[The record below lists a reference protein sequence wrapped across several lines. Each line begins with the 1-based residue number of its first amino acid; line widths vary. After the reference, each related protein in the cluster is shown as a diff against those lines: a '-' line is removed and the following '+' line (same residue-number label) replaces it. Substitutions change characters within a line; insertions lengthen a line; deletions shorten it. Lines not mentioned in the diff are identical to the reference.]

1 MFYLVIQSKH
11 KSQIADTVNLFIHCK
26 NDKNVKSQEYF
37 LGIKSTERNW
47 QSGWTGGGRGKHCD
61 LINFFVTLCT
71 RNNFKTIFENTPLAF
86 VNLALKTLLLALTP

>member
-1 MFYLVIQSKH
+1 MTKMSRVI
-11 KSQIADTVNLFIHCK
+11 
-26 NDKNVKSQEYF
+26 EYF

-47 QSGWTGGGRGKHCD
+47 QTGWTGGGRGKHCD
-61 LINFFVTLCT
+61 LINFFVNLCT